1 MRKGEAW
8 RLLVRMHKFLALL
21 NPHLLLHKPLFLV
34 RVSFRLFALKWF
46 KTDPLI
52 GINFA
57 SHYQC
62 NFNCRHCYEQEFR
75 KKTLKPRLTLEEK
88 KSILRDCIGM
98 GVVNVT
104 FVGGEATID
113 PDLDALILA
122 CSPWKTYIA
131 IATNGFTLTQDR
143 IIHYKKLGVDKFCFS
158 IDSMDPAEHDH
169 NRGRAGSHQRVL
181 QAIQDVKK
189 LGIDVSV
196 QYVVY
201 KDSTKRA
208 DFLQVVEYAVQQGIR
223 LQFKPVIPFGG
234 VDRQQELLITPE
246 DSEVMLA
253 LHKKNPMLIRDS
265 YGGGCPAFQNTITIN
280 PYGEV
285 QPCNAVPVSFGNL
298 KEHSLR
304 EILRKGRS
312 ISFFNGRYDG
322 CPPAED
328 MDFINQCMAG
338 RENLR
343 VVPAAEEV
351 FKELRFYSGPR

>member
-1 MRKGEAW
+1 MQ
-8 RLLVRMHKFLALL
+8 KFFALF
-21 NPHLLLHKPLFLV
+21 NPHLLVRKPLFLV
-34 RVSFRLFALKWF
+34 RVTWRLLGLKLC
-46 KTDPLI
+46 KTNPLT

-62 NFNCRHCYEQEFR
+62 NFNCQHCYEQAFR
-75 KKTLKPRLTLEEK
+75 KKTIKTRLTLEEK
-88 KSILRDCIGM
+88 KRILSECIRM

-113 PDLDALILA
+113 PDLEELIRA

-131 IATNGFTLTQDR
+131 IATNGFTLTSDR
-143 IIHYKKLGVDKFCFS
+143 IKNYKKLGIDKFCFS
-158 IDSMDPAEHDH
+158 IDSMDPAEHDR
-169 NRGRAGSHQRVL
+169 NRGRSGSHERVL
-181 QAIQDVKK
+181 QAIRDAKK

-201 KDSTKRA
+201 KDSTRRS
-208 DFLQVVEYAVQQGIR
+208 DFHQVVDYAVQQGIR
-223 LQFKPVIPFGG
+223 LQFKPMIPFGG
-234 VDRQQELLITPE
+234 LDQQQDLLITPE
-246 DSEVMLA
+246 DSDAMLA
-253 LHKKNPMLIRDS
+253 LHQQNPMLIRDS
-265 YGGGCPAFQNTITIN
+265 YGGGCPAFQGTITIN

-298 KEHSLR
+298 KQQSLQ

-328 MDFINQCMAG
+328 LGFINQCMAG
-338 RENLR
+338 RGENVSEL
-343 VVPAAEEV
+343 PLAEEV
-351 FKELRFYSGPR
+351 FLELGAHANQKGKK